1 MPGAN
6 NPPKAADPLYL
17 VTGGA
22 GFIGSNIVTELV
34 HRGVEVRALDDFSN
48 GMRSNLET
56 VAENVEVID
65 GDIRDPGAVRRA
77 AQGADVVLHLAALGS
92 VPRSVKDPKTSNDVN
107 VGGTLN
113 VLIAARDAGV
123 GRVVYS
129 SSSSVYGD
137 NPALPKQ
144 EDMATRPVSPYAASK
159 LAGENYTR
167 AFAEVYGMETVSLR
181 YFNVFGPR
189 QRPDSPY
196 AAVIPLFMNWAAS
209 SEPLVVHGDGL
220 QSRDFTYVDNVVSA
234 NLLAATAGG
243 VSGRVFNTACGTRY
257 SLLDIVA
264 SLGSAAGREL
274 ETKHVDARPGDV
286 KHSEADISAARDAL
300 GYEVVVDFSEGLART
315 WDAYLADWQS

>member
-1 MPGAN
+1 M
-6 NPPKAADPLYL
+6 YL

-34 HRGVEVRALDDFSN
+34 HRGVEARVLDDFSN
-48 GMRSNLET
+48 GMHSNLEA
-56 VAENVEVID
+56 VAGNVEVID
-65 GDIRDPGAVRRA
+65 GDIRDSGAVRRA
-77 AQGADVVLHLAALGS
+77 AQGVDVVLHLAALGS

-196 AAVIPLFMNWAAS
+196 
-209 SEPLVVHGDGL
+209 
-220 QSRDFTYVDNVVSA
+220 
-234 NLLAATAGG
+234 
-243 VSGRVFNTACGTRY
+243 
-257 SLLDIVA
+257 
-264 SLGSAAGREL
+264 
-274 ETKHVDARPGDV
+274 
-286 KHSEADISAARDAL
+286 
-300 GYEVVVDFSEGLART
+300 
-315 WDAYLADWQS
+315 

>member
-1 MPGAN
+1 M
-6 NPPKAADPLYL
+6 YL

-34 HRGVEVRALDDFSN
+34 RRGERARVFDDLSN
-48 GMRSNLET
+48 GLRSNLDG
-56 VAENVEVID
+56 VADDVEIVE
-65 GDIRDPGAVRRA
+65 GDVRDPDAVARA
-77 AQGADVVLHLAALGS
+77 VKGVDVVLHLAALGS
-92 VPRSVKDPKTSNDVN
+92 VPRSVEDPKTSNDVN

-137 NPALPKQ
+137 NPALPKR
-144 EDMATRPVSPYAASK
+144 EDMATRPLSPYAASK

-196 AAVIPLFMNWAAS
+196 AAVIPLFMSWAAA
-209 SEPLVVHGDGL
+209 SEPLLIHGDGL
-220 QSRDFTYVDNVVSA
+220 QSRDFTYVDNVVHA
-234 NLLAATAGG
+234 NLLAAVGG
-243 VSGRVFNTACGTRY
+243 DVRGRVFNTACGTRY
-257 SLLDIVA
+257 SLLDLVDGLA
-264 SLGSAAGREL
+264 SAVGHQL
-274 ETKHVDARPGDV
+274 ERNHVEARVGDV
-286 KHSEADISAARDAL
+286 KHSEADIAAAGEAL
-300 GYEVVVDFSEGLART
+300 GYSVVVDFSEGLARA
-315 WDAYLADWQS
+315 WRAYQADWSG